1 MLHNFDSSLFAWEI
15 ANSHTYNPTAHA
27 REAGLRKNAKI
38 AIFSKIYK
46 PPMHDRN
53 YTKIMANNGSFRPYL
68 HLLIANASLANYKC
82 IFEAVGQV

>member
-1 MLHNFDSSLFAWEI
+1 MLHNFGSSLFAWEI
-15 ANSHTYNPTAHA
+15 AGHALNPTAHA
-27 REAGLRKNAKI
+27 REAGLRKI
-38 AIFSKIYK
+38 AIFSKFYK

-53 YTKIMANNGSFRPYL
+53 YTKIMANNASFRPYL